1 MDSETQENCEVFQEL
16 LDPYDM
22 HVHDGTE
29 NEELFEEHESLDS
42 TNSNKCD
49 NSAEDFRGFC
59 DQKKCHSA
67 LHCC

>member
-1 MDSETQENCEVFQEL
+1 M
-16 LDPYDM
+16 
-22 HVHDGTE
+22 HDGTE
-29 NEELFEEHESLDS
+29 NEELFEEHESSDS

-59 DQKKCHSA
+59 DQKKLHSA